1 MPSSRG
7 GTWPQGPC
15 HAGQEASC
23 ACAILGLG
31 NSPLLAAQGLNT
43 TRQLTIKHK
52 EQTRQQPV
60 WIKEIN
66 AYKNA
71 LSPWKKGDAKH
82 EASFPRLGSPSD
94 GSEPHNGDGGGDGQ
108 GPPLRASCEEGGGH
122 QHPDSRGRSCRHH
135 ADHKAEGGQLRP
147 CVCGPVSLRAPV
159 SMGGPQGLRVRPGTL
174 RTGPWPTTVDRCGS
188 PACGVRVALVGLWVG
203 QGLTQEETGAQSR
216 YIRPGREWTPCEK
229 TVPQTDAVPWLPG
242 GTGGKR

>member
-1 MPSSRG
+1 MGIPG
-7 GTWPQGPC
+7 GV
-15 HAGQEASC
+15 A
-23 ACAILGLG
+23 
-31 NSPLLAAQGLNT
+31 LLQMT
-43 TRQLTIKHK
+43 MK
-52 EQTRQQPV
+52 
-60 WIKEIN
+60 
-66 AYKNA
+66 
-71 LSPWKKGDAKH
+71 
-82 EASFPRLGSPSD
+82 
-94 GSEPHNGDGGGDGQ
+94 
-108 GPPLRASCEEGGGH
+108 
-122 QHPDSRGRSCRHH
+122 GRSCRHH